1 MGRKPLIGRILV
13 DWGSISRSQLREAL
27 AVQRHT
33 GGLIGEI
40 LIAHGSTTVATV
52 IAAHRAQYGSREPDR
67 RLGDVLV
74 EDGLVTQEQVDAAVE
89 DQNASGGLLGENL
102 VLAGA
107 ISLAELLS
115 ALERQYESEP
125 TLYH

>member
-1 MGRKPLIGRILV
+1 M
-13 DWGSISRSQLREAL
+13 
-27 AVQRHT
+27 QRHT

-40 LIAHGSTTVATV
+40 LITHGATNLATV

-74 EDGLVTQEQVDAAVE
+74 EDGLVTKEQIEAAII
-89 DQNASGGLLGENL
+89 DQRDQGGLLGENL

-115 ALERQYESEP
+115 ALERQFVP
-125 TLYH
+125 APAA